1 MLCLSLVVM
10 RCQPLRRALCVLE
23 SSMDLSRYVDEMK
36 GIAEEIVDDICD
48 SERDFLE
55 VELKRLGID
64 AWIDFKRSQMELI
77 QSYVSATPSQR
88 KKQKRFQSG
97 YRVYIALGAYQECMS
112 AALMFEQI
120 SKNHT
125 LNGTSYRTFAGL
137 ACQVFAATTESPND
151 YLWPWCDS
159 PFDSEIYA

>member
-1 MLCLSLVVM
+1 
-10 RCQPLRRALCVLE
+10 
-23 SSMDLSRYVDEMK
+23 MDLSRYIDEMK
-36 GIAEEIVDDICD
+36 GIAEEIIDDISD

-64 AWIDFKRSQMELI
+64 AWIDFKRSQIELI

-97 YRVYIALGAYQECMS
+97 YSVYFALGAYQECMS
-112 AALMFEQI
+112 AASMFEQI
-120 SKNHT
+120 SKKQM
-125 LNGTSYRTFAGL
+125 LYGTSYREFAGL
-137 ACQVFAATTESPND
+137 ACQVFAASTEFPND

-159 PFDSEIYA
+159 PFDSEV